1 MASIRE
7 FRNKDGSLSFQIR
20 VSRGRD
26 LNGKLLKPFSTT
38 YRAEPTWSDKTARKR
53 AQDFAAVYER
63 DCLGGVET
71 DSRVTFQEYAEY
83 VIDMKVANGTLKP
96 TTEHRYREFTKR
108 IYPVMGYMKIKDIK
122 PAFLNKFY
130 TQLLETPLDKE
141 SKAISTPKLKKV
153 VEKSGLSMDEIS
165 RRAHCSHSTL
175 KRAIDGYSINLKKAT
190 VISEVLGCK
199 VDSIFRVE
207 LTAKTLSPKTVKEY
221 HRFISSVLSQ
231 AEKEM
236 LVPYNMAKRATTPKQ
251 NAHEANYFE
260 PEMIKEIEAAFDKE
274 PGQRRLLGYM
284 LIFTGARR
292 GEVLGL
298 EWHNVNWEKNT
309 IKIEKNVVCTPS
321 KGVYVDTP
329 KTVTSKRT
337 ISMPQLMMD
346 MLSEYKEEYD
356 LLKEGLSWKRT
367 APDNDFIFVRDN
379 GLPMRPDTLS
389 SWLTRVEEK
398 NGLPHLNAHAFRH
411 SVASALIFH
420 GVDPVSVSKRLGHNQ
435 VSTTTN
441 IYSHIMSAAE
451 QRNAE
456 ILSEIFA

>member
-20 VSRGRD
+20 VTRGRD

-38 YRAEPTWSDKTARKR
+38 FRAEPTWSDKTARKK

-63 DCLGGVET
+63 DCKGGVET

-83 VIDMKVANGTLKP
+83 VIAMKVANGTLKP
-96 TTEHRYREFTKR
+96 TTETRYREFTKR
-108 IYPVMGYMKIKDIK
+108 IYPVMGFMKIKDIK

-130 TQLLETPLDKE
+130 AQLLETPLDKE
-141 SKAISTPKLKKV
+141 SKAAGTPKLKKV
-153 VEKSGLSMDEIS
+153 VEKSGLSLDEIS
-165 RRAHCSHSTL
+165 RRAKCSHSTL
-175 KRAIDGYSINLKKAT
+175 KRAIDGYSVSLDKAKD
-190 VISEVLGCK
+190 ISKVLDCK
-199 VDSIFRVE
+199 VDQVFRIE
-207 LTAKTLSPKTVKEY
+207 ETTKTLSPKTVKEY
-221 HRFISSVLSQ
+221 HRFISSVLTQ

-236 LVPYNMAKRATTPKQ
+236 LVPYNMAKRASTPKQ
-251 NAHEANYFE
+251 PVHEANYFE
-260 PEMIKEIEAAFDKE
+260 PETIKEIEAAFDKE
-274 PGQRRLLGYM
+274 NNQRRLLGYM

-309 IKIEKNVVCTPS
+309 IRIEKNVVCTPK

-337 ISMPQLMMD
+337 ISMPQLVMD
-346 MLSEYKEEYD
+346 MLRDYKEEYD
-356 LLKEGLSWKRT
+356 LLKDGLAWKRT
-367 APDNDFIFVRDN
+367 APENDFIFVREN
-379 GLPMRPDTLS
+379 GLPMRPDVVST
-389 SWLTRVEEK
+389 WLTRVEEK

-441 IYSHIMSAAE
+441 IYAHIMSAAE
-451 QRNAE
+451 QKNAE
-456 ILSEIFA
+456 ILSEIFV